1 MKKSKQ
7 VYYYKDELN
16 DEFSG
21 AEITPRIIDE
31 NYKYIH
37 KNPLW
42 DFCSFLLQNVLSMP
56 IKLIYGKFKLKIK
69 YIGKEN
75 KIKITI
81 SRL

>member
-16 DEFSG
+16 D
-21 AEITPRIIDE
+21 RIFRSKNHTNVIDE

-42 DFCSFLLQNVLSMP
+42 DFCSFLLQNILSMP

-69 YIGKEN
+69 YIGKRN
-75 KIKITI
+75 
-81 SRL
+81 

>member
-21 AEITPRIIDE
+21 AEITPRIINE

-42 DFCSFLLQNVLSMP
+42 DFCSFLLH
-56 IKLIYGKFKLKIK
+56 F
-69 YIGKEN
+69 
-75 KIKITI
+75 
-81 SRL
+81 R